1 MELILLLLLGSIEYK
16 LILVVSHKKVH
27 HFSIKVNFLLQQRE
41 VWQPVYR
48 KDKNC
53 TRFVHIRSCDF
64 HLLILHKKFKT
75 LIMTLVF
82 ITYNKCEAI
91 K

>member
-1 MELILLLLLGSIEYK
+1 MLLGSIEYK
-16 LILVVSHKKVH
+16 LILAVFHKKKCIISVLR
-27 HFSIKVNFLLQQRE
+27 FLLQQRE

-64 HLLILHKKFKT
+64 HLLIVHKKFKT

-82 ITYNKCEAI
+82 ITYNKYEAI